1 MVVNF
6 CFFFFLQCAGMQ
18 MTLKVTYFINICL
31 KIVLYN
37 FKHHEVYLKMM
48 LCQDVQTLRS
58 WKKLK
63 GINEDNKVW
72 KRFSR
77 IQTCKKF

>member
-1 MVVNF
+1 
-6 CFFFFLQCAGMQ
+6 

-63 GINEDNKVW
+63 GINKDNKGW

-77 IQTCKKF
+77 IQTCNKF

>member
-1 MVVNF
+1 
-6 CFFFFLQCAGMQ
+6 

-31 KIVLYN
+31 KIVLYI

>member
-1 MVVNF
+1 
-6 CFFFFLQCAGMQ
+6 

-31 KIVLYN
+31 KIVSYN

-63 GINEDNKVW
+63 GINEVNKGW
-72 KRFSR
+72 KRFSQ

>member
-1 MVVNF
+1 
-6 CFFFFLQCAGMQ
+6 
-18 MTLKVTYFINICL
+18 MTLKVTYFINIRL

-37 FKHHEVYLKMM
+37 FKHYEVYLKMM

-63 GINEDNKVW
+63 GINEDNKG
-72 KRFSR
+72 
-77 IQTCKKF
+77 

>member
-1 MVVNF
+1 
-6 CFFFFLQCAGMQ
+6 

-63 GINEDNKVW
+63 GINEVNKG
-72 KRFSR
+72 
-77 IQTCKKF
+77 

>member
-1 MVVNF
+1 
-6 CFFFFLQCAGMQ
+6 

-31 KIVLYN
+31 KIVSYN
-37 FKHHEVYLKMM
+37 FKHYEVYLKMM

-63 GINEDNKVW
+63 GINEDNKGW
-72 KRFSR
+72 KRFSQ
-77 IQTCKKF
+77 IQTCKKFWLDS